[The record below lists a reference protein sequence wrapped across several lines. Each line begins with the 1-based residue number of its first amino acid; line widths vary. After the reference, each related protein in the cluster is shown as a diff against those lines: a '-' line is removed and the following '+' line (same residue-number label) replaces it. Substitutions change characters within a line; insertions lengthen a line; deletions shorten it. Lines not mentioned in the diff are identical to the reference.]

1 MVSTRIYKEDR
12 KSEAEGM
19 SRVTNLLYLSSRQA
33 EFFFFF
39 FTLLRELKN
48 KSLTLGILHI
58 IDET

>member
-39 FTLLRELKN
+39 FYFTQRIKKQISN
-48 KSLTLGILHI
+48 TRNFTHN
-58 IDET
+58 